1 MQQDWN
7 EAFKNKLNDKSLL
20 RLWAKS
26 FDLSDQKF
34 NPKFLIH
41 FLKFYSKPGQTWGVF
56 NPIQN
61 EPRID
66 LVSLNDLE
74 LEFTYPKV
82 AEQGLVFCKLSSMFN
97 DTSKNTNDFEVSSL
111 GISEPKNG
119 EPVNSSQ
126 ISGLIIPGLVF
137 DHRGFRLGRGKSYY
151 DKYLK
156 NYSGLKVG
164 LTWSHFFI
172 PASIPK
178 DDWDMAMD
186 FIVTEKFLYQ
196 PTASATSSKVAEAKN
211 SSVA

>member
-1 MQQDWN
+1 MQQDWKDS
-7 EAFKNKLNDKSLL
+7 FKNKLNDKSSL
-20 RLWAKS
+20 RQWTKS
-26 FDLSDQKF
+26 FDLAGQKF
-34 NPKFLIH
+34 NPTFLIH
-41 FLKFYSKPGQTWGVF
+41 FLKSFSRPGQIWGLF

-66 LVSLNDLE
+66 FVSMKDLN

-82 AEQGLVFCKLSSMFN
+82 TDQGMVYCSSNFIFN
-97 DTSKNTNDFEVSSL
+97 DLNTNIDDFEVSSL
-111 GISEPKNG
+111 GVLEPKNG
-119 EPVNSSQ
+119 EPVEPSL

-156 NYSGLKVG
+156 NFTGLKIG

-172 PASIPK
+172 PAPIPK
-178 DDWDMAMD
+178 DDWDIAMD

-196 PTASATSSKVAEAKN
+196 PTASVTSSQVTGAIN